1 MIPDADTLAEIA
13 IGLAILLYVFLRMGR
28 ERRRHNDNKPADTLD
43 SKLF

>member
-1 MIPDADTLAEIA
+1 MPDAATLAEIA
-13 IGLAILLYVFLRMGR
+13 VGLVILLYVFLRMGR

>member
-1 MIPDADTLAEIA
+1 MPDASTLTEVA
-13 IGLAILLYVFLRMGR
+13 IGLAILLYIFLRMGR